1 MAPPRSSIVLSERAQ
16 YLFKCLVERYIQDGQ
31 PVGSRTLA
39 RGAQLE
45 LSPATIRNVMADLEE
60 LGLIRAPHTSA
71 GRVPTV
77 QGYRL
82 FVDSMMKVSELTAEE
97 VRRITLDLGTPEDDR
112 ALVARASSILS
123 EITRYASIVML
134 PRIEQ
139 PSLRHVDFLPLS
151 DNRVLAILVLNN
163 HEVQNRIVHTQRQYS
178 SAELERAANYLNH
191 AFSGRDLSGVREA
204 LLSEMASA
212 REAMDRMMQAV
223 IEVAD
228 KALSPSDQ
236 GQDYVVSGQTNLM
249 EIGDLSRIDKLRQL
263 FEAFQ
268 QKRDILHLLDQ
279 AEQAQGVQIFI
290 GEESGYKAL
299 DDCSLV
305 TSTYETEGRVLGV
318 VGVIGPTRMPYER
331 VVPVVDLTARI
342 VGAALKALH

>member
-1 MAPPRSSIVLSERAQ
+1 MPPVRSPIVLSERAQ
-16 YLFKCLVERYIQDGQ
+16 YLFKCLVERYIEDGQ

-39 RGAQLE
+39 RGARLD
-45 LSPATIRNVMADLEE
+45 LSPATIRNVMADLED

-77 QGYRL
+77 RGYRL
-82 FVDSMMKVSELTAEE
+82 FVDSMMTVRDLSSEE
-97 VRRITLDLGTPEDDR
+97 VRRISQDLAASEDHKTLVE
-112 ALVARASSILS
+112 RASSVLS
-123 EITRYASIVML
+123 EITRFASIVML
-134 PRIEQ
+134 PRVEH

-163 HEVQNRIVHTQRQYS
+163 QEVQNRIIQTERGYS
-178 SAELERAANYLNH
+178 AAELEQAANYLNQ
-191 AFSGRDLSGVREA
+191 AFSGRDIEDVRA
-204 LLSEMASA
+204 RLLGELAQA
-212 REAMDRMMQAV
+212 REQLNSMMQAV

-228 KALSPSDQ
+228 KALTPSGP
-236 GQDYVVSGQTNLM
+236 GQDYVVSGQTRLM
-249 EIGDLSRIDKLRQL
+249 GIDDLSRIDKLRDL

-268 QKRDILHLLDQ
+268 HKRDILHLLDQ
-279 AEQAQGVQIFI
+279 ALHANGVQIFI

-305 TSTYETEGRVLGV
+305 TATYEAEGRVLGV

-331 VVPVVDLTARI
+331 VVPAVDLTARI
-342 VGAALKALH
+342 LGAALKALH